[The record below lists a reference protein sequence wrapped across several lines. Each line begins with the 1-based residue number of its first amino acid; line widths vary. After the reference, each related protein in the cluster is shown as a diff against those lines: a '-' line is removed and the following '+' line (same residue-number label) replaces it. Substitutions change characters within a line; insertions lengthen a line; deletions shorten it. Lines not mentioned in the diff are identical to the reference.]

1 MFNFNLTLCKDIVI
15 FLFNQIFLYF
25 LYFSNKLLQTTGQEY
40 KKEQPSFWL
49 LLGLIIY
56 RINLSLQE
64 VELDVGFQDVVDFL
78 GPSLNLCGSLSLNIV
93 G

>member
-49 LLGLIIY
+49 PLGLVIY

-78 GPSLNLCGSLSLNIV
+78 GPSLDLCGSLSLNIV

>member
-1 MFNFNLTLCKDIVI
+1 MFNFNLTLCNDIVI

-25 LYFSNKLLQTTGQEY
+25 LYFSNKLLQITGQEY
-40 KKEQPSFWL
+40 KKEQPLFWL
-49 LLGLIIY
+49 LLGLVIC

-64 VELDVGFQDVVDFL
+64 VELHVGLKDVVDFL
-78 GPSLNLCGSLSLNIV
+78 GPGLHLGGGLSLHVV

>member
-40 KKEQPSFWL
+40 KK
-49 LLGLIIY
+49 GAA
-56 RINLSLQE
+56 
-64 VELDVGFQDVVDFL
+64 
-78 GPSLNLCGSLSLNIV
+78 IV
-93 G
+93 LAAPWVNYL